1 MTNLSFQNLVLT
13 LAIGPISQV
22 NISFLIYISSIIT
35 PQGTMSD
42 CENFQLP
49 ENCNWPLT
57 LGYFQKQVWKCHWN
71 GYTAN
76 THERSW
82 VQNLYFVF
90 CFGYS
95 LEVYLPKKKSHPQT
109 YWRVRHNWVCS
120 KLQLADLGRWTPLQ
134 FVHLW
139 PLNDF
144 LHSRKVR
151 LNVRWKVPYKLESWQ
166 LLILSPVS
174 NCPSMTCKTTVWM

>member
-35 PQGTMSD
+35 LQGTMSD
-42 CENFQLP
+42 GENFQLP
-49 ENCNWPLT
+49 ESSNWPLT
-57 LGYFQKQVWKCHWN
+57 LGYFQKQVWKFHYN
-71 GYTAN
+71 GYTAIK
-76 THERSW
+76 R
-82 VQNLYFVF
+82 
-90 CFGYS
+90 
-95 LEVYLPKKKSHPQT
+95 PKKKSHPQT
-109 YWRVRHNWVCS
+109 YCWVRHNWLCS

-166 LLILSPVS
+166 VLILSPVS
-174 NCPSMTCKTTVWM
+174 NCPSMTCKTAVWM

>member
-1 MTNLSFQNLVLT
+1 MANLPFQGLVLI

-22 NISFLIYISSIIT
+22 NISFLIYISSTIT
-35 PQGTMSD
+35 VQGTMSD

-49 ENCNWPLT
+49 ENSNWPLT
-57 LGYFQKQVWKCHWN
+57 LGYFQNQVSKFQWN
-71 GYTAN
+71 GYTAIK
-76 THERSW
+76 HEKSW
-82 VQNLYFVF
+82 VQNLYF
-90 CFGYS
+90 GYS
-95 LEVYLPKKKSHPQT
+95 LEVCLPKKKSHPQT
-109 YWRVRHNWVCS
+109 YWRVQHNWVCS

-151 LNVRWKVPYKLESWQ
+151 LNVRWKVPYKLEYWQ

-174 NCPSMTCKTTVWM
+174 NCTSMTCKTAVWM